1 MTYDWRKNQLRG
13 TKNAFNEVGLL
24 AGAYSLNRGSKMRRA
39 RGFSLIELL
48 IVVAI
53 ILVIAAI
60 AVPSYLAAR
69 IQANESAAVG
79 DLRTLNVAQAAYFSA
94 YPTVGY
100 ASTLGSL
107 GGSSCSPPSSSSAC
121 LVDTILA
128 GGTRSGYSFSLSGA
142 SGTPSQA
149 YQFTASPLSQNYTGT
164 RYFCSFSD
172 GLVRV
177 SMTQISTCDNSVGSL
192 N

>member
-1 MTYDWRKNQLRG
+1 MRG
-13 TKNAFNEVGLL
+13 
-24 AGAYSLNRGSKMRRA
+24 A

-60 AVPSYLAAR
+60 AVPSYLRAR

-79 DLRTLNVAQAAYFSA
+79 SLRTLNVAQASYFSA
-94 YPTVGY
+94 FPTVGY
-100 ASTLGSL
+100 ASSLTAL
-107 GGSSCSPPSSSSAC
+107 GGTSCSPPTPSSGC
-121 LVDTILA
+121 IVDTVLA
-128 GGTRSGYSFSLSGA
+128 AGVRSGYTFTLTGA

-149 YQFTASPLSQNYTGT
+149 YQITGSPTVPQVTGT
-164 RYFCSFSD
+164 RYFCSFAD
-172 GLVRV
+172 GVVRTNAAV
-177 SMTQISTCDNSVGSL
+177 IATCDSTVAPL

>member
-1 MTYDWRKNQLRG
+1 
-13 TKNAFNEVGLL
+13 
-24 AGAYSLNRGSKMRRA
+24 MRRA

-60 AVPSYLAAR
+60 AVPSYLKAR

-79 DLRTLNVAQAAYFSA
+79 SLRTLNVAQTSYFSA
-94 YPTVGY
+94 FPTVGY
-100 ASTLGSL
+100 ASSLAAL
-107 GGSSCSPPSSSSAC
+107 GGTSCTPPNPTSGC
-121 LVDTILA
+121 FIDTALA
-128 GGTRSGYSFSLSGA
+128 AGARSGYSFTLGSVT
-142 SGTPSQA
+142 GTPSQA
-149 YQFTASPLSQNYTGT
+149 YQITLDPLSPGYTGT

-172 GLVRV
+172 GVVRTNAN
-177 SMTQISTCDNSVGSL
+177 SIATCDSTLAPL